1 MGLVRKVRGTWEK
14 IKTAIHLFLSPIGH
28 LIGILILVI
37 FGVVFVYVVG
47 KVIEHTIGTIFV
59 DDYAGISTTEDYE
72 TIIGSM
78 GYSGYDAYISE
89 EKWQEFSAFEY
100 QILMDVAE
108 HMYSYQDYVTELST
122 SDGKKYTTSAV
133 FPEGII
139 KTKYNAGAITKD
151 DWKKYVVQGQAGNA
165 PETFA
170 TAGEEV
176 VGGNRNVVTPRIIYE
191 IADHE
196 YEDDAYSLM
205 PYLVVV
211 REDMELNY
219 FLTGLGKGVMNKY
232 NNFDEISVADLGGTS
247 AKVEP
252 VRFSAEL
259 NRFNV
264 NMPVSAYKKDLEEDV
279 KNKLIKGVDDENSF
293 VDADREKLGYGDDIY
308 YTEQTTEIVYK
319 IPLRLLINR
328 YLPKSTLL
336 TTWYM
341 LKPDDP
347 TGNGFNIDEV
357 LGAIKQVYEAACYG
371 QPTDIIIPE
380 ITTTGSKN
388 EETGEIEKKGSG
400 IKLRGSSFGEN
411 NETRTVTA
419 IKYSGDGSI
428 IRDENGKAVTGQRSI
443 NVATTNY
450 KTFIYFEQYGLE
462 TSMYEKYVAYKSPSG
477 DNPPHDADEARPE
490 AKSPSARY
498 LTRDRVNFI
507 KSLNLQLKDIKY
519 MNSAGV
525 QETKEKL
532 NVRLKPTYT
541 LDSGL
546 DEGTESEKIDEKL
559 KSRYVYG
566 ENIISIDQSEPYAF
580 MQVVRERFESTLSNE
595 DIEKPSGEDEYIYKH
610 KFMNQFYL
618 RAKVGKILTQEE
630 QDDVRYLDFKTN
642 ELKFKLPEDYRYYNQ
657 DENMPKWFDFKYYQK
672 DSSDNAKQ
680 KEVEEGYL
688 KAFNDLYAS
697 ASYEGLIKEM
707 LLEELKKE
715 GIDAIEVTD
724 YSKTAIYTYD
734 KQATLY
740 ESDGTHVIKEKAVD
754 VKDGDYNINY
764 YWEGIYVIEEKE
776 LEVRQNIH
784 HKRMPAVLVK
794 YANTW
799 AKGISYQN
807 EIVQNS
813 LNYRNY
819 KYLIPFSKTSLGLQS
834 MILTENPRY
843 RVSTFEKYYNKVDEE
858 TKGLKEADI
867 LDMLI
872 KWEDY
877 ANKGNE
883 VAYAYMRDLYK
894 LTIFIR
900 DSESTKNGNG
910 GMLETAYSYLYIPS
924 TISNYDDGTIQKI
937 FWLERIGVTQ
947 GEDELNERE
956 QNVVRYKANEVR
968 WQNLEYDEYYECITE
983 NGNKE
988 FAKVYALFPF
998 GAPVVRA
1005 YYMLENINSL
1015 LGQGFKGNAHPGI
1028 DMSSR
1033 VFIKEIL
1040 NHAPGTTGE
1049 HIYFYE
1055 LNRLTISYL
1064 RNGNHIE
1071 DAFYLAKKELNDSLK
1086 QYALYSPVVAIAPG
1100 YVSEV
1105 DYDSRSGFYVKI
1117 IHDYSKN
1124 NQAMGYTT
1132 SFYAH
1137 LKRWPLVERGDF
1149 VGAGTILGYEG
1160 TTGRSTGNHLHLEIY
1175 IKNAPGGSSGSSNSA
1190 VDPVKLITPV
1200 FSPFYYAEKSKA
1212 IIDEDKKYALGSEYY
1227 KLERTVL
1234 LDDGLYNYN
1243 NVINGRKL
1251 DDGTVINYTPPTN
1264 QTEPYN
1270 SGDAYNGGAYSG
1282 LIWGNNVPTMPIV
1295 DDISKIMDLNL
1306 LNQTIPYEPES
1317 GDNGNAA
1324 TLTMRAKSEHS
1335 SNPDFFDITSSFVG
1349 ERLKWPKWYTV
1360 QMAEYKSSLV
1370 VPYYNGPRS
1379 VNDSITEEGEKDL
1392 KAMQL
1397 SLKKAGY
1404 YQKAGVD
1411 STLAGEDVYSE
1422 EFAKVVKAMQ
1432 EDLISKGYEDYGIS
1446 VTGNLDV
1453 ATVSAYNTMVQY
1465 TPGLG
1470 GDKDLVKNQVEMSK
1484 RASYN
1489 AMTDISIES
1498 ALVWSIIKEE
1508 MEYGGGPDDE
1518 KFLALK
1524 ESNNTKGSKSLE
1536 YSIYNSK
1543 EDKYD
1548 IYVKEFNREQGLMQI
1563 DPTMA
1568 VKRYKED
1575 KIEPEDA
1582 VLFIRQPKR
1591 NTTIGTELFKEY
1603 AIEIYRKY
1611 SGDIERAKNNIVFN
1625 RGGSAYWKNIY
1636 DECSTYENRWIS
1648 QENIDR
1654 LMVYAIAL
1662 EAFDKK
1668 DIKSITTTRVNEIIT
1683 NEPGSYAKAVLETFR
1698 EYLLQE
1704 GGKSTTPASKPI
1716 SGNNGANKGG
1726 GSFTEVVSNNIG
1738 RVAMIAQKY
1747 GIPEE
1752 YLLGIL
1758 IREGDS
1764 SSTGQ
1769 LYFGLTWMRALA
1781 RKIDHTD
1788 FENSWRQCFPSGYV
1802 VINGRKVTA
1811 YDVESNPDAYFS
1823 DFDFCLELSAAQI
1836 QIQVKRLGS
1845 LEAASKEYC
1854 IGTDAYV
1861 QKKVDDG
1868 TWTSKADAENFADAC
1883 FDYAMMMGSLMK
1895 KYNGD
1900 EVDKI
1905 IKSAPGVGN
1914 YYAYKTGNKAGTY
1927 TLYNGS
1933 KVNYTEKRKESTEAF
1948 MNKYN

>member
-1 MGLVRKVRGTWEK
+1 MGLVRKARDTWGK
-14 IKTAIHLFLSPIGH
+14 IKTAIHFFLSPIGH
-28 LIGILILVI
+28 VVGVLLLVI
-37 FGVVFVYVVG
+37 FGVILIYVVG
-47 KVIEHTIGTIFV
+47 KVVEHTIGIIFV

-72 TIIGSM
+72 TIVGSM

-133 FPEGII
+133 FPEGIAENQ
-139 KTKYNAGAITKD
+139 YDAGAITKS

-165 PETFA
+165 PEGFE
-170 TAGEEV
+170 TASGEV
-176 VGGNRNVVTPRIIYE
+176 IGGNRNVVTPRLIYE
-191 IADHE
+191 TADHE
-196 YEDDAYSLM
+196 YEADAYSLM

-219 FLTGLGKGVMNKY
+219 FLTGLGESVMDKY
-232 NNFDEISVADLGGTS
+232 NNFDVISVEDLGGTE
-247 AKVEP
+247 AKVLP

-259 NRFNV
+259 NRFNS
-264 NMPVSAYKKDLEEDV
+264 NMPVSAYKKDLDEDV
-279 KNKLIKGVDDENSF
+279 DNELIKGVDDENSF
-293 VDADREKLGYGDDIY
+293 VDADRENLGYGDDVY

-328 YLPKSTLL
+328 YLPKATLL

-347 TGNGFNIDEV
+347 TGNGFDIDEM
-357 LGAIKQVYEAACYG
+357 LNSIREIYEIACYG
-371 QPTDIIIPE
+371 TGTGINIPT
-380 ITTTGSKN
+380 ITTSGHKN
-388 EETGEIEKKGSG
+388 EETGKIEKTGSG
-400 IKLRGSSFGEN
+400 ITLRGSSFAE
-411 NETRTVTA
+411 EYDSQSVTA
-419 IKYSGDGSI
+419 IKFSGDGSI
-428 IRDENGKAVTGQRSI
+428 MRDENGKAITEQKNI

-507 KSLNLQLKDIKY
+507 KSLNLKLNDITY
-519 MNSAGV
+519 INSAGA
-525 QETKEKL
+525 QETKKEL
-532 NVRLKPTYT
+532 DVRLKPTYT

-546 DEGTESEKIDEKL
+546 NEGIEGEKIDEKL
-559 KSRYVYG
+559 KSRYIYG
-566 ENIISIDQSEPYAF
+566 EDIISIDQAEPYEF
-580 MQVVRERFESTLSNE
+580 MQEVRKKFESGLSND
-595 DIEKPSGEDEYIYKH
+595 DIEEKNPLGEDEYIYKH

-672 DSSDNAKQ
+672 GSSDNTKQ
-680 KEVEEGYL
+680 KEVEEDYL
-688 KAFNDLYAS
+688 EAFNELYKN
-697 ASYEGLIKEM
+697 ASYEELIKEM
-707 LLEELKKE
+707 LLEELKKA
-715 GIDAIEVTD
+715 GIDAVEVTG
-724 YSKTAIYTYD
+724 YAKTATYTYNT
-734 KQATLY
+734 QATLY
-740 ESDGTHVIKEKAVD
+740 ESDGTHVIKEKAAD
-754 VKDGDYNINY
+754 VKDGKYNINY
-764 YWEGIYVIEEKE
+764 YWEGVYVIEEKE

-784 HKRMPAVLVK
+784 HRRMPAVLVK

-799 AKGISYQN
+799 SKSIEYDN
-807 EIVQNS
+807 KIVQNS
-813 LNYRNY
+813 LDYRNY
-819 KYLIPFSKTSLGLQS
+819 KYLIPFAKTSLGLQS
-834 MILTENPRY
+834 MNLRENPKY
-843 RVSTFEKYYNKVDEE
+843 RVSTFEKYYNKIDEE

-883 VAYAYMRDLYK
+883 VSYAYMRDLYK

-900 DSESTKNGNG
+900 DSESKEGGSG

-983 NGNKE
+983 SGDKE
-988 FAKVYALFPF
+988 AAKVYALFPF

-1005 YYMLENINSL
+1005 YYMLENIDSL
-1015 LGQGFKGNAHPGI
+1015 LGQEFKGSAHPGV

-1033 VFIKEIL
+1033 VFIKEVL
-1040 NHAPGTTGE
+1040 NHTAGTTGE

-1064 RNGNHIE
+1064 RNGNNVE

-1100 YVSEV
+1100 YVSKV
-1105 DYDSRSGFYVKI
+1105 DYDSRSGFHVKI
-1117 IHDYSKN
+1117 VHDYSKME
-1124 NQAMGYTT
+1124 QELGYTT

-1137 LKRWPLVERGDF
+1137 LKRWPLVEVGDF

-1160 TTGRSTGNHLHLEIY
+1160 TTGRSTGNHLHLEIRV
-1175 IKNAPGGSSGSSNSA
+1175 KNVAGSSSGGRNSA
-1190 VDPVKLITPV
+1190 VDPAKLITPV
-1200 FSPFYYAEKSKA
+1200 FSPFYYAEKAKA
-1212 IIDEDKKYALGSEYY
+1212 IIEEDKEKALGSEYY
-1227 KLERTVL
+1227 KLERTIL

-1251 DDGTVINYTPPTN
+1251 DDGTVINYTPTTN
-1264 QTEPYN
+1264 RTEPYN
-1270 SGDAYNGGAYSG
+1270 SGDAYVGGGYSN
-1282 LIWGNNVPTMPIV
+1282 LIWGNNVPTEPIV

-1306 LNQTIPYEPES
+1306 LNQTIPYAPES
-1317 GDNGNAA
+1317 CDKGDGKHLKWSSKIEFA
-1324 TLTMRAKSEHS
+1324 
-1335 SNPDFFDITSSFVG
+1335 SNPDFFDITSNFVG

-1360 QMAEYKSSLV
+1360 IMAEYKSSLV

-1379 VNDSITEEGEKDL
+1379 INATITEEGKKDL

-1432 EDLISKGYEDYGIS
+1432 EDLISKGYEDYGVS

-1489 AMTDISIES
+1489 AMTDISIEP

-1508 MEYGGGPDDE
+1508 MGYGGGPDNE

-1536 YSIYNSK
+1536 YSVYDSK

-1568 VKRYKED
+1568 IKRYKED

-1591 NTTIGTELFKEY
+1591 NTTIGTEIFKEY
-1603 AIEIYRKY
+1603 AVEIYTKY
-1611 SGDIERAKNNIVFN
+1611 SGDIEKAKNEIVFN
-1625 RGGSAYWKNIY
+1625 GGGSEYWKDIFE
-1636 DECSTYENRWIS
+1636 ECSKYETRWIS
-1648 QENIDR
+1648 PENIDR

-1668 DIKSITTTRVNEIIT
+1668 DIKAITDTRVNEIIT
-1683 NEPGSYAKAVLETFR
+1683 NAPGSYAKAVLETFK
-1698 EYLLQE
+1698 EYLLQ
-1704 GGKSTTPASKPI
+1704 
-1716 SGNNGANKGG
+1716 KG
-1726 GSFTEVVSNNIG
+1726 
-1738 RVAMIAQKY
+1738 
-1747 GIPEE
+1747 
-1752 YLLGIL
+1752 
-1758 IREGDS
+1758 
-1764 SSTGQ
+1764 
-1769 LYFGLTWMRALA
+1769 
-1781 RKIDHTD
+1781 
-1788 FENSWRQCFPSGYV
+1788 
-1802 VINGRKVTA
+1802 
-1811 YDVESNPDAYFS
+1811 
-1823 DFDFCLELSAAQI
+1823 
-1836 QIQVKRLGS
+1836 
-1845 LEAASKEYC
+1845 
-1854 IGTDAYV
+1854 
-1861 QKKVDDG
+1861 
-1868 TWTSKADAENFADAC
+1868 
-1883 FDYAMMMGSLMK
+1883 
-1895 KYNGD
+1895 
-1900 EVDKI
+1900 
-1905 IKSAPGVGN
+1905 
-1914 YYAYKTGNKAGTY
+1914 
-1927 TLYNGS
+1927 
-1933 KVNYTEKRKESTEAF
+1933 
-1948 MNKYN
+1948 